1 MSKTNQETSKTKQ
14 MRTKEEIMARATS
27 LQGCNVTP
35 DYSPIFRS
43 LLDVLIDIRDIQ
55 YNKKVYMELKQ
66 KKLDK
71 EIKRAIRDLDGEND
85 TEEHIGNVHGKGEGV
100 SVKPSISE
108 KLAHAEEQRL
118 EENTKQIKS
127 WKKRDW

>member
-1 MSKTNQETSKTKQ
+1 MLQEIKMPKTKQETSKTKQ

-35 DYSPIFRS
+35 DYSPILRS

-55 YNKKVYMELKQ
+55 YNKKVNMELKQ

-85 TEEHIGNVHGKGEGV
+85 TEENIGNVHGKDLGG
-100 SVKPSISE
+100 S
-108 KLAHAEEQRL
+108 Q
-118 EENTKQIKS
+118 
-127 WKKRDW
+127 

>member
-1 MSKTNQETSKTKQ
+1 MSKTKQETSKTKQ

-35 DYSPIFRS
+35 DYSPILRS

-66 KKLDK
+66 KKLVIKHFENEQKDYGTHTALFNVIWQIASSLMTDIGVKGIKTSLPKSDK
-71 EIKRAIRDLDGEND
+71 K
-85 TEEHIGNVHGKGEGV
+85 V
-100 SVKPSISE
+100 
-108 KLAHAEEQRL
+108 
-118 EENTKQIKS
+118 
-127 WKKRDW
+127 